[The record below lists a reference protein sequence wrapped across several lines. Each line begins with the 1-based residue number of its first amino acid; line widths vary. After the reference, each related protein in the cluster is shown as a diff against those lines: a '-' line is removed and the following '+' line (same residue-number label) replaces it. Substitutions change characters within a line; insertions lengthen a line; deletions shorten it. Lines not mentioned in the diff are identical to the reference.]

1 MTIIIDNN
9 IIHVIMDEIDRRW
22 DGWTPEHPTFPVV
35 SCRVPFVYVCI
46 TIRCRHWWNKE
57 CRSFIHVLNDVT
69 INGGYG
75 QNGAH
80 HFGRYDTKATRELQP
95 LQRLKKT
102 LAMVFRRG
110 PRDTF
115 RPLNLGWGGWGRG
128 WGCNHPPANLPGWSH
143 GAAPP
148 TSSPF
153 SYFLHI

>member
-1 MTIIIDNN
+1 MKLIEDG
-9 IIHVIMDEIDRRW
+9 MDE
-22 DGWTPEHPTFPVV
+22 HPSTQLFQLYLVVYLLSTFVLQ
-35 SCRVPFVYVCI
+35 SGG
-46 TIRCRHWWNKE
+46 RHWWNKE

-110 PRDTF
+110 PRGTF

-143 GAAPP
+143 GAVPP